1 MPELGALIRNAR
13 TLRGI
18 SIHHC
23 AEEAKISGAYLQ
35 KIETGHVHAPSPH
48 ILYRLATPLE
58 VSYSD
63 LMAAA
68 GYIVPE
74 GTATVQNS
82 LNGERLTRE
91 EAAALTEVLAAIRA
105 RTPAE
110 DNE

>member
-1 MPELGALIRNAR
+1 MSELGALIRNAR

-23 AEEAKISGAYLQ
+23 AEEAEISGAYLQ
-35 KIETGHVHAPSPH
+35 KIETGHTKAPSPH

-63 LMAAA
+63 LMSAA

-74 GTATVQNS
+74 GIATVQNS
-82 LNGERLTRE
+82 LNGERLTRA
-91 EAAALTEVLAAIRA
+91 EAAALTEVLAAIRGLA
-105 RTPAE
+105 PAE
-110 DNE
+110 ED